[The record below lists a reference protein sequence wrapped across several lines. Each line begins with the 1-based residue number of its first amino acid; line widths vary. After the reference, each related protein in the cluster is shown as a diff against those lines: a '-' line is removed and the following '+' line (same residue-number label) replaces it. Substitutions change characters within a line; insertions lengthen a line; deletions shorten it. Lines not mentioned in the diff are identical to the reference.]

1 MWQGT
6 TGSEAERLKRDLD
19 EIKEAIRR
27 IPDWP
32 KPGVVFRDLTT
43 LWMDARL
50 MRRCTRLLYERYRN
64 NKIQKVLGIEAR
76 GFVVGAPLA
85 EKLRVGFVPA
95 RKIGKLPG
103 EKVSEQYELEYKT
116 DGLEVHNDAIQKGE
130 RVLIVDDLM
139 ATGGTALATARIV
152 ERLGGKVAGFA
163 FVVELTFLNGRERLR
178 GYDVFSLVK
187 YNSEEE

>member
-1 MWQGT
+1 M
-6 TGSEAERLKRDLD
+6 KKDLV
-19 EIKEAIRR
+19 EIKGAIRR

-32 KPGVVFRDLTT
+32 KQGVVFRDLTT
-43 LWMDARL
+43 LWKDPRL

-64 NKIQKVLGIEAR
+64 KKIQKVLGIEAR

-85 EKLRVGFVPA
+85 EELGVGFIPA
-95 RKIGKLPG
+95 RKVGKLPG

-130 RVLIVDDLM
+130 RVLIIDDLM

-152 ERLGGKVAGFA
+152 ERLGGKVVGLA
-163 FVVELTFLNGRERLR
+163 FVVELTFLKGRERLR

-187 YNSEEE
+187 YDSEEE